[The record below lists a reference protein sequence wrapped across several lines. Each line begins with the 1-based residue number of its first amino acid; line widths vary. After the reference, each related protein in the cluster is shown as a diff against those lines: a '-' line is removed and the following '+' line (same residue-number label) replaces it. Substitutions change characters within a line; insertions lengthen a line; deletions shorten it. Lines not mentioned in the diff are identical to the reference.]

1 MRRQGCLCPRGW
13 DGALASHGV
22 EEYHLHLRYVEAG
35 VKNSYEEAPMLPRL
49 HPPTMLARM
58 PAHAASNRVAL
69 FRFCSGLGALS
80 LFTMLVSGCGHPAS
94 HAECEEILD
103 RVIDLEL
110 KERKVSDEE
119 IAKRREATRE
129 ARGAELLGKCENR
142 RITDGAMRCIRGA
155 TSVDQITNQCLR

>member
-1 MRRQGCLCPRGW
+1 
-13 DGALASHGV
+13 
-22 EEYHLHLRYVEAG
+22 
-35 VKNSYEEAPMLPRL
+35 MLPSL
-49 HPPTMLARM
+49 HPPTMLALM
-58 PAHAASNRVAL
+58 SAHAASNRVAL
-69 FRFCSGLGALS
+69 RRFCSVLGALW
-80 LFTMLVSGCGHPAS
+80 FGMLLISGCGHPAS

-103 RVIDLEL
+103 KVIDLEL

-155 TSVDQITNQCLR
+155 STVDQITNQCLR